1 MERNIV
7 LIGFMAVG
15 KGRTARELARQSGRY
30 AIDCDD
36 LIESFSKM
44 KIREIFEHLGEPHFR
59 RLEKETGLWLE
70 HHVRNTIISTGG
82 GFVNV
87 PNLKKIGVVV
97 YLHSDFEAIVNQVMD
112 HPQAKKKLEKRPLLK
127 SLKKARK
134 LFDNRL
140 PIYREAADVEIDVTG
155 RKTADVAGTILQGLG
170 IAPLAAKDK

>member
-1 MERNIV
+1 MDRNIV

-44 KIREIFEHLGEPHFR
+44 RIKEIFERQGEPHFR
-59 RLEKETGLWLE
+59 RLERETGVWLE
-70 HHVRNTIISTGG
+70 NNVNNTIISTGG

-87 PNLKKIGVVV
+87 PNLKNIGAIV
-97 YLHSDFEAIVNQVMD
+97 YLHSDFESIITRVMD

-127 SLKKARK
+127 SLKKARS
-134 LFDNRL
+134 LYDSRL
-140 PIYREAADVEIDVTG
+140 PIYREAAELEIDVTG
-155 RKTADVAGTILQGLG
+155 RKTGDVARSILQQLG
-170 IAPLAAKDK
+170 IAPLPKGNE